1 MRVYQGRGRRGVVC
15 FGRSSVFVPASL
27 AALCASNVVV
37 VCCLVLF
44 ALQLDA
50 AWVDVKRYEA
60 TVDAEYAA
68 VQAERAALLQRE
80 VGKGFGS

>member
-1 MRVYQGRGRRGVVC
+1 MFWPFPRVCSRFVGCLVCASNAIVVC
-15 FGRSSVFVPASL
+15 F
-27 AALCASNVVV
+27 
-37 VCCLVLF
+37 LVSI

-50 AWVDVKRYEA
+50 AWMDVKRYEA

-80 VGKGFGS
+80 VRKCFGS

>member
-1 MRVYQGRGRRGVVC
+1 MD
-15 FGRSSVFVPASL
+15 VFFAVTS
-27 AALCASNVVV
+27 VVV
-37 VCCLVLF
+37 VCCLVSI

-50 AWVDVKRYEA
+50 AWMDVKCYEA